1 MKDIYE
7 NEFSKKNIL
16 ITGASSG
23 VGLYSAF
30 YFLNHN
36 ANVIMACQDTDS
48 VEKLCQKY
56 NFVNAIIFKVDLEKL
71 GQIETFINFVRS
83 IFTNIDILINC
94 AAIKLDSDILTT
106 HSEDFDTTMNINL
119 RSVFLLIK
127 KLRPFFSQGASIIN
141 LSCLYGTRPM
151 CGFISYAMSKA
162 GLETL
167 TKYAAAE
174 LAYLNIRV
182 NAISSCPINTNSL
195 RYIRVSESEINEF
208 NKKMEKNIPM
218 GRIAE
223 GDDIVKVIIFLA
235 SKRSKKITGQI
246 IKVDGGRALTSSG
259 YVHYKGM
266 LNMNSI
272 LEPDGEIIN
281 KDNIYLNLCD
291 NDKKHI
297 MDKPIKNKEE
307 LKKFVE
313 NNIKKSNFST
323 RNMEAFYNV
332 KNNYYPVENN
342 NNLLSQKFLKS
353 ESKNHLLK
361 LSPEKNNHEFNIN
374 TDNNII
380 NDENEI
386 KNSNMKDNK
395 DNKDINIKLSELKP
409 DGEEIFLINKKYIED
424 INNNE

>member
-1 MKDIYE
+1 MKDNYE

-23 VGLYSAF
+23 VGLYSSF

-36 ANVIMACQDTDS
+36 ANVIMACQDAKS
-48 VEKLCQKY
+48 VKKLCQKY

-71 GQIETFINFVRS
+71 GQIETFINFVRN

-94 AAIKLDSDILTT
+94 AGIKLDSDILTT

-151 CGFISYAMSKA
+151 CGFISYSMSKA

-195 RYIRVSESEINEF
+195 RYIKVSESEINEF

-291 NDKKHI
+291 KDKNPI

-307 LKKFVE
+307 LRKFVE

-353 ESKNHLLK
+353 ESKSQLLK

-386 KNSNMKDNK
+386 NNSNMKNNK
-395 DNKDINIKLSELKP
+395 DKNIKLSELKP
-409 DGEEIFLINKKYIED
+409 DGEEIFLINNKYMDD
-424 INNNE
+424 ISNNEEK